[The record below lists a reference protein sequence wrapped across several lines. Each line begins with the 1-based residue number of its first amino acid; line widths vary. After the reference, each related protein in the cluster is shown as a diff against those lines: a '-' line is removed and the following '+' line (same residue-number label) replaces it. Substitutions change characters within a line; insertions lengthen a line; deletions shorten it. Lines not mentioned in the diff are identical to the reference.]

1 MPSLRSLEG
10 QRPKKSMEKTWEL
23 TVVMKYLSEP
33 SIDGFVIEH
42 EFILS
47 FHLQQIE
54 NAIDQFD
61 VAYAYLRDLKDN
73 TEISGTER
81 NQIWD
86 RISDIG
92 NAIFRIV
99 QTLVPT
105 VARKRGKQQKELT
118 RKRGEILRQ
127 LMKLSEEDAK
137 SLNDMRN
144 RFVHFDEDIDDWFY
158 KQRIAGVNSG
168 DLKVISKLIFMNE
181 TILHQ
186 GDTATMLCYDISGG
200 TVHSFG
206 KIFSIHDFHRTIKI
220 VSDSLVDAR
229 KLIQNMCGDITK
241 VTTL

>member
-1 MPSLRSLEG
+1 
-10 QRPKKSMEKTWEL
+10 MEKTRESA
-23 TVVMKYLSEP
+23 VVMEYLSEET
-33 SIDGFVIEH
+33 IDNFVIEH

-54 NAIDQFD
+54 NSIDQFD
-61 VAYAYLRDLKDN
+61 VAYDYLRGLKDN
-73 TEISGTER
+73 AEISNTER
-81 NQIWD
+81 EQIWE

-105 VARKRGKQQKELT
+105 VARKREKEQQELT
-118 RKRGEILRQ
+118 RKRGEALRY
-127 LMKLSEEDAK
+127 LMKLSKEDAK

-158 KQRIAGVNSG
+158 EQRVAGVNSG
-168 DLKVISKLIFMNE
+168 DLKAISKQIFMKE

-186 GDTATMLCYDISGG
+186 GDTATILCYDILGG

-206 KIFSIHDFHRTIKI
+206 KVFSIHDFHKTMKI
-220 VSDSLVDAR
+220 VSSSLVEAC
-229 KLIQNMCGDITK
+229 KLFQVMCDDITEI
-241 VTTL
+241 TILC